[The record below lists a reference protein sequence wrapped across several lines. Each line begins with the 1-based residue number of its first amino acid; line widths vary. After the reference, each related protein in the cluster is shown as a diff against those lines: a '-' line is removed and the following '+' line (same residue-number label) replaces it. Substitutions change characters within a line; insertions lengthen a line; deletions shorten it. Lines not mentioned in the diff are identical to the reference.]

1 MKVVVSSW
9 GCEYPQMPGVRTNA
23 WSNVWPGIGTQV
35 QGCTSPRRAS
45 CLSSSPRTWARLC
58 EPGQPCPRSH
68 ERVNARI
75 SGVNAHLQWLACELH
90 ATPGTV
96 VPNTHRLSRNTP
108 ISTFSPKRSAI
119 WVPHHPEPRT
129 HRPEPRP
136 HRHQMGGIAPLGA
149 RHAGDT
155 AKEGSKCCKP
165 PPLPLASGSLA
176 DARPLTSTS
185 AELASRGADKR
196 RSVVVMTGVRG
207 GAASRIWIGYDDV
220 DRLRRCG

>member
-119 WVPHHPEPRT
+119 WVPHRPEPRT

-136 HRHQMGGIAPLGA
+136 HRHQMGGNCAI
-149 RHAGDT
+149 
-155 AKEGSKCCKP
+155 
-165 PPLPLASGSLA
+165 
-176 DARPLTSTS
+176 
-185 AELASRGADKR
+185 RGATR
-196 RSVVVMTGVRG
+196 RRHGERRLQMLQTPTITAGVRLPRG
-207 GAASRIWIGYDDV
+207 CKAPH
-220 DRLRRCG
+220 

>member
-1 MKVVVSSW
+1 
-9 GCEYPQMPGVRTNA
+9 MPGVRTNA

-119 WVPHHPEPRT
+119 WVPHRPEPRT

-149 RHAGDT
+149 RQKAPNAANPHHYRWRQAPSRMQGPSLVLVQSWPAGVPINV
-155 AKEGSKCCKP
+155 GQS
-165 PPLPLASGSLA
+165 S
-176 DARPLTSTS
+176 
-185 AELASRGADKR
+185 
-196 RSVVVMTGVRG
+196 
-207 GAASRIWIGYDDV
+207 
-220 DRLRRCG
+220 